1 MSDKKISEKGISN
14 AAELLYKGAKML
26 AHHCPDCKVPL
37 FEKDGRIFCP
47 SCGRE
52 AVFEDSAIEKRAEKF
67 ESSESSDEGSGV
79 GGSRET
85 LYEKIERAIS
95 RVCDMIVE
103 AGSPEEVKELSESI
117 EKLALV
123 LEKLKQK

>member
-1 MSDKKISEKGISN
+1 MGDKKISEKGISN

-52 AVFEDSAIEKRAEKF
+52 AVFEEDVFEEDTRARDEEVERVGRIE
-67 ESSESSDEGSGV
+67 
-79 GGSRET
+79 ET
-85 LYEKIERAIS
+85 ANSNVYRKIEEAIS
-95 RVCDMIVE
+95 KICDMIIDAKSAE
-103 AGSPEEVKELSESI
+103 DVKVLSESV
-117 EKLALV
+117 EKLASV
-123 LEKLKQK
+123 LERLNKQK